1 MVTKYGMSEDVGL
14 ICYDD
19 EEEVFIGRDLG
30 HTRGYSETVAARI
43 DGEIK
48 RIVDE
53 CYAKA
58 RQMIREHEDVL
69 HRCAELLLEKEK
81 INRDEFEALFVLF
94 LTDTDFRLIIVKI
107 TITICQM
114 HFNVLIF
121 MAEHHQV
128 HILV

>member
-30 HTRGYSETVAARI
+30 HTRGYSETVATRI

-69 HRCAELLLEKEK
+69 HRCAELSKNLLEMHHGLCD
-81 INRDEFEALFVLF
+81 IS
-94 LTDTDFRLIIVKI
+94 VK
-107 TITICQM
+107 CGEGYLR
-114 HFNVLIF
+114 V
-121 MAEHHQV
+121 MAKV
-128 HILV
+128 HKNNEQNL